1 MKKVLFKSVMVAVLA
16 GTIPTAC
23 VDVEDKY
30 DPNALIQQ
38 QQQQYNQSWTDSFG
52 AIDPGQTWNTARQVS
67 VDMHLQGIAS
77 GVSNVNIY
85 TARPG
90 NPSCV
95 RLASKNL
102 SGNASI
108 SFDMPKALN
117 YIYVTVSNM
126 PTLNG
131 YYEIRQDKA
140 VVALNNAF
148 TRADESCNVTLG
160 PTIEMGTFHSYDTNA
175 NEPYQGKLY
184 SLNGVTK
191 TNAKAWRFL
200 DYLPLYGKDGVFPEG
215 RDNLTPLSSP
225 ESDIIY
231 TTTEAGPV
239 EISYIFGSTSPKNQ
253 MGYFYYNEGAT
264 IEEICNA
271 DKYLLLSDARPTS
284 SISVSG
290 LQNGFSYTEDYHLG
304 NWFLYNVYEENGVSV
319 FNGGDPWVTG
329 STYKLVYFDEHG
341 NASYDFPAGLNIG
354 FFIISDGM
362 SKTSE
367 VGDYIYY
374 SMPSVNRET
383 GKAYQADGGTW
394 DNPNYKG
401 LVKAV
406 TYKYGD
412 DVLLGFEDQA
422 DNDMNDMLFR
432 IGGNLTT
439 DDDIED
445 VPVEEPKDQEWILA
459 CEDLG
464 AIGDFDFNDVVF
476 SIQHAS
482 GSGKAKVTPL
492 AAGGTLPIYIRYNGN
507 QIGSEVHEM
516 FGKPVNEMV
525 NTQTGRYEAT
535 AQSVEIDVNAD
546 LTMSSGNMGGFSILV
561 QGISG
566 GQAEAVV
573 AAPTAGSAPQMI
585 CVPTGW
591 AWPKERESI
600 VNSYK
605 GFGEWGANYQTSTD
619 WYENPTGK
627 TIDGD
632 YTAKSYTEVV
642 PEIPPVS
649 DYGTNVNAV
658 SGQPISA
665 DYFANVGATCTLI
678 LVEANGFN
686 GVLKKFGEWVECQ
699 DVNGYVDGGVVEI
712 TLKAELLPV
721 AKEGKLEFCGYSGN
735 YPAIYIK

>member
-1 MKKVLFKSVMVAVLA
+1 MKKVLFKSMMVAVLA

-30 DPNALIQQ
+30 DPNALINQQ
-38 QQQQYNQSWTDSFG
+38 KEQYNKSWTDSFG
-52 AIDPGQTWNTARQVS
+52 AIDANQTWNTARQVN
-67 VDMHLQGIAS
+67 VLLQGLAP
-77 GVSNVNIY
+77 GVSNVNVY

-95 RLASKNL
+95 RLASRNL

-108 SFDMPKALN
+108 AFDMPKALN

-131 YYEIRQDKA
+131 YYKIEQDKA

-160 PTIEMGTFHSYDTNA
+160 PTIDMGTFHSYKTNA

-191 TNAKAWRFL
+191 TSAKAWRFL

-215 RDNLTPLSSP
+215 RDNLTPLGSS
-225 ESDIIY
+225 ESDIVY

-239 EISYIFGSTSPKNQ
+239 EISYIFGSTGPKNQ

-264 IEEICNA
+264 VEDICNA
-271 DKYLLLSDARPTS
+271 NKYLLLSDARPTS
-284 SISVSG
+284 NLSVSG
-290 LQNGFSYTEDYHLG
+290 LQNGFSYTEESHLG

-329 STYKLVYFDEHG
+329 STYKLVYFDENG

-354 FFIISDGM
+354 FFIVSDGM
-362 SKTSE
+362 TKTSE

-374 SMPSVNRET
+374 SVPSVNRET
-383 GKAYQADGGTW
+383 GKAYQTGTW
-394 DNPNYKG
+394 DNLDYKG

-439 DDDIED
+439 DEDIED
-445 VPVEEPKDQEWILA
+445 VPVDEPKDQEWILA

-476 SIQHAS
+476 SIQYAS
-482 GSGKAKVTPL
+482 GSGKAKVSPL

-525 NTQTGRYEAT
+525 NTQTGRYEAS
-535 AQSVEIDVNAD
+535 AQSIEIDVNAD
-546 LTMSSGNMGGFSILV
+546 FSMSSGNMGGFSVLV
-561 QGISG
+561 KGISG

-585 CVPTGW
+585 CVPAGW
-591 AWPKERESI
+591 SWPKERESI

-605 GFGEWGANYQTSTD
+605 GFGEWGANYLTSTD

-632 YTAKSYTEVV
+632 YTVQTDRPEVL
-642 PEIPPVS
+642 PEIPS
-649 DYGTNVNAV
+649 ETGYGTNINAV
-658 SGQPISA
+658 SGQPFDAS
-665 DYFANVGATCTLI
+665 YFADKTNCTLI
-678 LVEANGFN
+678 LVGANGFN
-686 GVLKKFGEWVECQ
+686 GLLKEKDQWGVCQ

-712 TLKAELLPV
+712 TLTTELLAI

-735 YPAIYIK
+735 YPTIYIK